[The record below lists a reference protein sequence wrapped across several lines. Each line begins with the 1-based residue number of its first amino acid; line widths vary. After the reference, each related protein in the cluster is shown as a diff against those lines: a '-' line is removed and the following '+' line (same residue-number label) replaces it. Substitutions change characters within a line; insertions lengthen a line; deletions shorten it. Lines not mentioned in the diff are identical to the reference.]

1 MIRALVRA
9 LVHAYFRASYG
20 CWRARQCL
28 YGVFAQT
35 CEKIHNGV
43 SKARQERKRTRKIQ
57 AQCCTVGNTDAFLC
71 ADTCSNSAWLC
82 KLAHSTR
89 RSWKCKI
96 CELPIALKTGRPRH
110 AGTTARKA
118 WRSGPQAVGVLVDG
132 TGVARGFTQ
141 LHPKAGEREGQK
153 LGECD
158 VAACTQVLGGTTQHY
173 PNQGSVRWLYWVYY
187 PNQGSVRW
195 LYWVYYPKQGS
206 VRWQYWVYYPNQG
219 SVRWLY
225 WVVLPK
231 AGECEVAVLGGTTQ
245 HYPNQGNV
253 RWLYWV
259 VLPSTTQ
266 TRGV

>member
-132 TGVARGFTQ
+132 TGVARGF
-141 LHPKAGEREGQK
+141 A
-153 LGECD
+153 
-158 VAACTQVLGGTTQHY
+158 QVRLLVMRLFVFQCVGAVTAT
-173 PNQGSVRWLYWVYY
+173 
-187 PNQGSVRW
+187 
-195 LYWVYYPKQGS
+195 
-206 VRWQYWVYYPNQG
+206 WQYYCT
-219 SVRWLY
+219 L
-225 WVVLPK
+225 VV
-231 AGECEVAVLGGTTQ
+231 
-245 HYPNQGNV
+245 
-253 RWLYWV
+253 
-259 VLPSTTQ
+259 
-266 TRGV
+266 